1 MNLVSQLLI
10 KASKMTSYKYQ
21 QTSLMIYRS
30 DYSNLK
36 SRSRKRKSRRS
47 RSNWTVFVIDQIT
60 TSRKQKMRES
70 SEREEEVETHM
81 VVAVT
86 KQKEKV
92 RSKKGEEEN
101 QRKVI
106 KALNM
111 TQISIR
117 KSQSQFMSLVC
128 LRCTSK
134 SRLRCRSQKQYKS
147 KYNLN
152 KKDWQLR

>member
-1 MNLVSQLLI
+1 
-10 KASKMTSYKYQ
+10 
-21 QTSLMIYRS
+21 
-30 DYSNLK
+30 
-36 SRSRKRKSRRS
+36 
-47 RSNWTVFVIDQIT
+47 
-60 TSRKQKMRES
+60 MRES

-111 TQISIR
+111 T
-117 KSQSQFMSLVC
+117 
-128 LRCTSK
+128 
-134 SRLRCRSQKQYKS
+134 
-147 KYNLN
+147 
-152 KKDWQLR
+152 